1 MREIRVLAPTS
12 VLGGGFRPE
21 SFERA
26 MQWEPHFI
34 GCDAGST
41 DPGPHYL
48 GTGDTQFS
56 QAASTRDLEIML
68 VAAREAK
75 IPLLIGSAQTG
86 GSDEQ
91 LQRVVDAA
99 EGIARKHNLRFR
111 LGVVHSEPPRDY
123 LKQKFREGKIT
134 PLANAPEI
142 DESLFDRSAH
152 IVAMAGV
159 EPFQTAL
166 EDGADVVISG
176 RSSDASIFSAIPSRD
191 GFPPGPVWHAAKILE
206 CSAASVVQRKYPDP
220 LFAWIREDH
229 FVVEPPNPDYRCTP
243 VSVASHNLYENG
255 SPFELVEPS
264 GTLFSDHSTY
274 EAISDRAVRVS
285 GSTFEPSNKY
295 TVKLEGVELV
305 GFQTILIGGVRDAVI
320 IRQLDDWLEKM
331 MFAFKERV
339 AAVFGSDLAD
349 KTKVVIR
356 RYGIDGTMGSLE
368 PTPRANHE
376 VGLIFEVTA
385 ETQEL
390 ANAMAKSLAHISLHY
405 PVPEWTGLI
414 TTLALPYSPH
424 ELDRGAVYRFNLN
437 HVLELEDPLEPFRI
451 ETRDI

>member
-1 MREIRVLAPTS
+1 M
-12 VLGGGFRPE
+12 GGGFQIE

-26 MQWEPHFI
+26 MSWKPHFI

-56 QAASTRDLEIML
+56 LQAITRDLELMIL
-68 VAAREAK
+68 AARQAK

-91 LQRVVDAA
+91 LERVVEVA
-99 EGIARKHNLRFR
+99 EGIARKHDLRFR
-111 LGVVHSEPPRDY
+111 LGVVHSEPSRDY
-123 LKQKFREGKIT
+123 LKQKFREGKIV

-142 DESLFDRSAH
+142 DETIFDRSKH

-159 EPFQTAL
+159 EPFQAAL
-166 EDGADVVISG
+166 AQGADVVISG
-176 RSSDASIFSAIPSRD
+176 RSSDASIFSAIPSLE

-255 SPFELVEPS
+255 SPFELVEPA
-264 GTLFSDHSTY
+264 GTLFSDESTY
-274 EAISDRAVRVS
+274 EAVNDRSVRVS
-285 GSTFEPSNKY
+285 GSRFEPSTGY
-295 TVKLEGVELV
+295 TVKLEGVESV
-305 GFQTILIGGVRDAVI
+305 GFQTILVGGVRDPVI
-320 IRQLDDWLEKM
+320 IRQLDSWLDGM
-331 MFAFKERV
+331 MQAFRDR
-339 AAVFGSDLAD
+339 ATNVFGAEAVEQ
-349 KTKVVIR
+349 THVVVR

-368 PTPRANHE
+368 PTPTPGHE

-390 ANAMAKSLAHISLHY
+390 ANGISKSLAHIALHY

-424 ELDRGAVYRFNLN
+424 ELDRGEVYRFNLN
-437 HVLELEDPLEPFRI
+437 HVLQLDDPLEPFSV
-451 ETRDI
+451 ETRNV